1 MQVKDISRDACIW
14 DIKAASV
21 HLVDTPGS
29 ASRPTDRKHWLV
41 VARDPAT
48 VETKYFVSNAAG
60 GADRKEMLQAAF
72 AR

>member
-1 MQVKDISRDACIW
+1 LQ
-14 DIKAASV
+14 
-21 HLVDTPGS
+21 
-29 ASRPTDRKHWLV
+29 PTDRKYCLV

-48 VETKYFVSNAAG
+48 EETKYFASNTAG